1 MFGAGAVRKGS
12 LSRSLFSHLIAPTGV
27 VELVYFASL
36 VSIKY
41 LANEPFRGLNCI
53 IINRGGDE
61 LFHYK
66 PVFEVVSLGHEFG
79 GTQVKKHA
87 IHFFLALVVL
97 VITLAGCGGVRLN
110 SPGVRIRDADRKFDA
125 AEAFLIKADKDTQ
138 QDKRREQV
146 QQKKTLY
153 DEALNAYRLIVK
165 TEPTGKPAQRSLWQI
180 AEIYKRRY
188 EWDTVVENFNAIIA
202 IEPSSY
208 YADRAKSAIADMRK
222 YRELIEKAQ
231 RKYREHSTLY
241 ARDNARENYDTVAQA
256 LYNVAES
263 YEKLGDY
270 PEAIAH
276 FQRMVDEFPDYEKA
290 PAALTKI
297 GEIHFYNLYDY
308 RSGWPAYNRVIE
320 MYPDSYDATKAI
332 RLLEETDRT
341 LTEIAQ
347 NQAEIKRYRR
357 KKAMG
362 YETTRQVLPNE
373 RYGGRYVDIVV
384 QCFQYI
390 GRRWE
395 ELRNFPNAI
404 VAYRTLVDQH
414 SYKKFAAADARY
426 QIGRIY
432 QLNGQ
437 LDQAIEAYQDLFD
450 NNPDSEWRS
459 EGIYQQAVCYR
470 DIWEFTKAYLGFRA
484 YMNLGRDAEYYRE
497 AEQIIRDFDM
507 DEDGDG
513 YEFDVEQEAGTSDQD
528 PNDHPGNN
536 RTGVKSLLIRIF
548 QGDTGN

>member
-1 MFGAGAVRKGS
+1 MFPAFFIRVA
-12 LSRSLFSHLIAPTGV
+12 FTED
-27 VELVYFASL
+27 EL
-36 VSIKY
+36 
-41 LANEPFRGLNCI
+41 RGLNCI
-53 IINRGGDE
+53 ITNRGGDE

-66 PVFEVVSLGHEFG
+66 PVSEVVSHGHEFG
-79 GTQVKKHA
+79 GTQVKKHV
-87 IHFFLALVVL
+87 ILTCLALVVL
-97 VITLAGCGGVRLN
+97 FLTLAGCGGVRLN
-110 SPGVRIRDADRKFDA
+110 SPGVRIRDADRKFDT
-125 AEAFLIKADKDTQ
+125 AEAFRIQADKDTQ

-165 TEPTGKPAQRSLWQI
+165 TEPTGKLAQRSLWQI

-202 IEPSSY
+202 IESSSY
-208 YADRAKSAIADMRK
+208 YADRAKSTIADTRK
-222 YRELIEKAQ
+222 YRGLIEESQ
-231 RKYREHSTLY
+231 RKYQEHSTLY
-241 ARDNARENYDTVAQA
+241 ARDNARENYDVAQA

-270 PEAIAH
+270 PEAIANY
-276 FQRMVDEFPDYEKA
+276 QRVVDDFPDYEKA

-308 RSGWPAYNRVIE
+308 MSGWPAYNRVIE

-332 RLLEETDRT
+332 RLLKETDRT

-347 NQAEIKRYRR
+347 NQAEIKRYRSKRTIEYEVTGR
-357 KKAMG
+357 KI
-362 YETTRQVLPNE
+362 LHNE
-373 RYGGRYVDIVV
+373 RYSPRRYVGIVV
-384 QCFQYI
+384 LCYQLI

-395 ELRNFPNAI
+395 DLRNYPSAI
-404 VAYRTLVDQH
+404 VAYRTLSDEL

-426 QIGRIY
+426 QIGRLY

-437 LDQAIEAYQDLFD
+437 LDQAIDAYQDLFD
-450 NNPDSEWRS
+450 NNPKSMWCAEA
-459 EGIYQQAVCYR
+459 IYQQAVCYR
-470 DIWEFTKAYLGFRA
+470 DIRESTKAYLGFRA
-484 YMNLGRDAEYYRE
+484 YMHLGRDAEYYQE
-497 AEQIIRDFDM
+497 AERIIGQFEI

-528 PNDHPGNN
+528 PDDYP
-536 RTGVKSLLIRIF
+536 REKSLLIRIF

>member
-1 MFGAGAVRKGS
+1 M
-12 LSRSLFSHLIAPTGV
+12 
-27 VELVYFASL
+27 
-36 VSIKY
+36 
-41 LANEPFRGLNCI
+41 
-53 IINRGGDE
+53 
-61 LFHYK
+61 
-66 PVFEVVSLGHEFG
+66 
-79 GTQVKKHA
+79 KKHV
-87 IHFFLALVVL
+87 ILTCLALVVL

-125 AEAFLIKADKDTQ
+125 AEAFRIQADKDTQ

-165 TEPTGKPAQRSLWQI
+165 TEPTGKLAQRSLWQI

-202 IEPSSY
+202 IESSSY
-208 YADRAKSAIADMRK
+208 YADRAKSAIADIRK

-231 RKYREHSTLY
+231 RKHQEHSTLY

-276 FQRMVDEFPDYEKA
+276 FQRMADEFPDYEKA

-308 RSGWPAYNRVIE
+308 ISGWPAYNRVIE

-332 RLLEETDRT
+332 RLLKETDRT

-347 NQAEIKRYRR
+347 NQAEIKRYRSKRTIEYEVIGR
-357 KKAMG
+357 KI
-362 YETTRQVLPNE
+362 LHNE
-373 RYGGRYVDIVV
+373 RYSPRRYVGIVV
-384 QCFQYI
+384 LCYQLI

-395 ELRNFPNAI
+395 DLRNYPSAI
-404 VAYRTLVDQH
+404 VAYRTLVDERPNGI
-414 SYKKFAAADARY
+414 FWAADARY

-450 NNPDSEWRS
+450 NNPDSKWHNEA
-459 EGIYQQAVCYR
+459 IYRQAVCYR
-470 DIWEFTKAYLGFRA
+470 DIRESTKAYLGFRA
-484 YMNLGRDAEYYRE
+484 YMALGRDLEYYRE
-497 AEQIIRDFDM
+497 AEQIIGQFEI

-528 PNDHPGNN
+528 PDDYP
-536 RTGVKSLLIRIF
+536 RAKSLLIRIF